1 MAGAFH
7 LSEMLSLALH
17 SMVYI
22 ATSDMEYVNV
32 KQIAQATG
40 ASEAHLSKVLQRLV
54 KGRILR
60 SVRGPKGGFMLEK
73 TPEEINF
80 LQIYEMIEGPVD
92 SEGCPNHRRECPF
105 AYCIFRGIPEKLN
118 RQFIHYLTNTHLNE
132 FIGNRKSKDTPGHSH
147 QPVT

>member
-1 MAGAFH
+1 MAGTFH

-22 ATSDMEYVNV
+22 ATYDGEYVNV

-60 SVRGPKGGFMLEK
+60 SVRGPKGGFTLDK
-73 TPEEINF
+73 KPEDINF
-80 LQIYEMIEGPVD
+80 LQIYELVEGPIE
-92 SEGCPNHRRECPF
+92 SEGCPTHRRECPF
-105 AYCIFRGIPEKLN
+105 SYCIFRGIPEKLN
-118 RQFIHYLTNTHLNE
+118 RQFIDYLTNTRLSE
-132 FIGNRKSKDTPGHSH
+132 FMGNRRAPGEPHH
-147 QPVT
+147 HH

>member
-92 SEGCPNHRRECPF
+92 NEGCPNHRRECPF
-105 AYCIFRGIPEKLN
+105 AYCIFRGVPEKLN
-118 RQFIHYLTNTHLNE
+118 DQFIDYLTSTRLSE
-132 FIGNRKSKDTPGHSH
+132 FIGNRKAPESTCPPH
-147 QPVT
+147 

>member
-1 MAGAFH
+1 MAGTFH

-22 ATSDMEYVNV
+22 ATYDREYVNV

-60 SVRGPKGGFMLEK
+60 SIRGPKGGFTLDK
-73 TPEEINF
+73 NPEDINF
-80 LQIYEMIEGPVD
+80 LQIYEMIEGPID
-92 SEGCPNHRRECPF
+92 SEGCPTHRRECPF
-105 AYCIFRGIPEKLN
+105 AYCIFRGMPEKLN
-118 RQFIHYLTNTHLNE
+118 RQFIDYLTSTRLSE
-132 FIGNRKSKDTPGHSH
+132 FTGNRRAPGEPHH
-147 QPVT
+147 H

>member
-1 MAGAFH
+1 MAGTFH

-22 ATSDMEYVNV
+22 ATSDTEYINV

-40 ASEAHLSKVLQRLV
+40 ASEAHLSKVLQRLA

-60 SVRGPKGGFMLEK
+60 SVRGPKGGFSMEK
-73 TPEEINF
+73 KPEDITF

-92 SEGCPNHRRECPF
+92 TEGCPSHRRECPF
-105 AYCIFRGIPEKLN
+105 AYCIFRGLPEKLN
-118 RQFIHYLTNTHLNE
+118 RQFIDYLTNTRLSE
-132 FIGNRKSKDTPGHSH
+132 FIGNRKLPGAAGPHH
-147 QPVT
+147 

>member
-22 ATSDMEYVNV
+22 ATHEGEYVNV
-32 KQIAQATG
+32 KRIAQATG

-60 SVRGPKGGFMLEK
+60 SVRGPKGGFTLEK
-73 TPEEINF
+73 RPEDISF
-80 LQIYEMIEGPVD
+80 LLIYELVEGPID
-92 SEGCPNHRRECPF
+92 TEGCPNHRRECPF
-105 AYCIFRGIPEKLN
+105 TYCIFRGMPETLN
-118 RQFIHYLTNTHLNE
+118 RQFIDYLTNTQLSE
-132 FIGNRKSKDTPGHSH
+132 FMGNRKTSGDAHH
-147 QPVT
+147 H